1 MKTVKHQRYAADRAR
16 GALLAKGERPG
27 DRPPNAPWGAAIAFG
42 AFFLAGGGTLLEA
55 YTCLANFAGFTFEQ
69 YMLVE
74 IAVVS
79 VWLIL
84 IGTGLR
90 RGKLWG
96 VKLFRWNTHACVC
109 LFAASAVG
117 AVWCAAGSPPRDPA
131 FIWIFL
137 FFASFQIPAFIVIYR
152 KFARVRWL
160 DPLSLP
166 SEWEPPMRSNVGPGG
181 RRAPVKMGIGGWI
194 WFAFIAI
201 AFTLRYYL
209 GLIRADWIGAWLG
222 SGDGLQETAVFMAFL
237 TPFIVIGITAWWL
250 IRQARPR
257 ERDARQ

>member
-1 MKTVKHQRYAADRAR
+1 
-16 GALLAKGERPG
+16 
-27 DRPPNAPWGAAIAFG
+27 
-42 AFFLAGGGTLLEA
+42 
-55 YTCLANFAGFTFEQ
+55 
-69 YMLVE
+69 
-74 IAVVS
+74 
-79 VWLIL
+79 
-84 IGTGLR
+84 
-90 RGKLWG
+90 
-96 VKLFRWNTHACVC
+96 
-109 LFAASAVG
+109 
-117 AVWCAAGSPPRDPA
+117 
-131 FIWIFL
+131 
-137 FFASFQIPAFIVIYR
+137 
-152 KFARVRWL
+152 
-160 DPLSLP
+160 
-166 SEWEPPMRSNVGPGG
+166 MRSNVGPGG